1 MQDVTTPSGRGRERV
16 SGDVVVHR
24 GIRYAEAD
32 RFGAPRRI
40 EPPPD
45 PVEATAPHAM
55 APQLPS
61 RLESV
66 MGAPLPLAQDEDC
79 LALAV
84 TAPADAERGSLPVMV
99 WLHGGAY
106 VSGGGEWNLYDASM
120 LVRRTGIVVVSI
132 NYRLGALGYL
142 RAPGVS
148 AGNHGLLDQITA
160 LEWVQDNIAEFG
172 GDPGRVTVAGQSAG
186 AQSIAAMLGIE
197 RTRPLFSRAILQS
210 APLGLGFHSI
220 EKAERVGEM
229 FLGHLDAD
237 VRRAAVADVLQAQG
251 RTARELAGRAGL
263 NSAPPF
269 LPVGGVDPLPDDDRW
284 RSNVVARARDV
295 QVVLGCTEHEMRA
308 FYGHHPVFST
318 VRAVPLVGPAAVSA
332 VERLVQKR
340 VFDDALFA
348 LADLL
353 ADAGADVFC
362 YRVRKL
368 HPDNPFGSCHC
379 IELPLLF
386 GDAASWR
393 DAPMLRGLSV
403 DEIEPLGRR
412 TREYWGE
419 FVRDGRIDSAPW
431 HRHTP
436 GMRDVFALP

>member
-1 MQDVTTPSGRGRERV
+1 MWDVTTPSGRWRGRV
-16 SGDVVVHR
+16 VGDVVVHR
-24 GIRYAEAD
+24 GIRYARAD

-40 EPPPD
+40 ETSPG
-45 PVEATAPHAM
+45 PVDATAPHPM

-61 RLESV
+61 RLEAV
-66 MGAPLPLAQDEDC
+66 MGSPLPLAQDEDC
-79 LALAV
+79 LALTV
-84 TAPADAERGSLPVMV
+84 TAPEGAEPGSLPVMV

-106 VSGGGEWNLYDASM
+106 VSGGGEWNLYDASI
-120 LVRRTGIVVVSI
+120 LVRQTGIVVVSI

-142 RAPGVS
+142 RAPGIS

-172 GDPGRVTVAGQSAG
+172 GDPRRVTVAGQSAG
-186 AQSIAAMLGIE
+186 AQSIAALLGIE
-197 RTRPLFSRAILQS
+197 RTRPLFSRAIIQS
-210 APLGLGFHSI
+210 APLGLGFHSP
-220 EKAERVGEM
+220 EKAERVGEV

-237 VRRAAVADVLQAQG
+237 VRRAAVADILVAQG
-251 RTARELAGRAGL
+251 VAARALAGPAGL

-269 LPVGGVDPLPDDDRW
+269 LPVSGIDPLPDADLW
-284 RSNVVARARDV
+284 RRNVAARARDV
-295 QVVLGCTEHEMRA
+295 QVVIGCTDDEMKA
-308 FYGHHPVFST
+308 FYGNHPVFSA
-318 VRAVPLVGPAAVSA
+318 VRAVPLAGPAVVSA
-332 VERLVQKR
+332 AERLVQRR
-340 VFDDALFA
+340 VFDDASFA

-368 HPDNPFGSCHC
+368 HPDNPFGACHC

-386 GDAASWR
+386 GDPDAWR
-393 DAPMLRGLSV
+393 NSPMLRGIPA
-403 DEIEPLGRR
+403 DRIEPLGRR
-412 TREYWGE
+412 TRDYWGE

-431 HRHTP
+431 HRHAS